1 MEQRVI
7 KIAAIFMV
15 LFMAVTCVVLF
26 YLPGFHEK
34 MVAAQEQT
42 MSQED
47 AGTHMD
53 MRSEARM
60 VRLRR
65 RSLFRS
71 SFALH
76 FRME

>member
-34 MVAAQEQT
+34 MVAAQEMT
-42 MSQED
+42 Y
-47 AGTHMD
+47 
-53 MRSEARM
+53 
-60 VRLRR
+60 
-65 RSLFRS
+65 SLSKRP
-71 SFALH
+71 
-76 FRME
+76 